1 MRYFLL
7 NFPTIENSLET
18 PKLGPEA
25 LRGNLSEKNIF
36 EAVDQ
41 VIDTS
46 GSVSASCFDW
56 RKRIGRLREL

>member
-1 MRYFLL
+1 MW
-7 NFPTIENSLET
+7 IV
-18 PKLGPEA
+18 EA

-41 VIDTS
+41 AIDTRV
-46 GSVSASCFDW
+46 SVSASCFDW

>member
-1 MRYFLL
+1 MR
-7 NFPTIENSLET
+7 IV
-18 PKLGPEA
+18 EA
-25 LRGNLSEKNIF
+25 LSRNLSEKTTF
-36 EAVDQ
+36 EADDR